1 VFVHQP
7 CISQAGITFADAMPD
22 LFMPCVLRAFAEG
35 RVVVSLP
42 RMKVFRLSVS
52 IHPTI
57 KKEMSAFFLL
67 GKITAEIFF
76 F

>member
-1 VFVHQP
+1 MFVHQP
-7 CISQAGITFADAMPD
+7 CISQAGITVVDAMPD

-35 RVVVSLP
+35 VLLCRLP

-57 KKEMSAFFLL
+57 KKEISAFLLL
-67 GKITAEIFF
+67 GKMTAEIFF
-76 F
+76 